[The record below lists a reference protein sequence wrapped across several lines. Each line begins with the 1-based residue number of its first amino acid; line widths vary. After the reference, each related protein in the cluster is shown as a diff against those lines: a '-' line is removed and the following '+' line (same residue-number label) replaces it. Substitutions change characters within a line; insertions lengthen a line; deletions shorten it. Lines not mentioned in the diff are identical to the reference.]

1 MVDNTTKAAL
11 EAPVVYWRVLLYA
24 DFLDDVLRV
33 TSGLYDLTLTG
44 TGDSELDGRY
54 DSYNHEVIEVG
65 SVKHNEAGSDTV
77 TISMSGLLVGTVL
90 QTDEFGNYIYGDDG
104 KPLTEVSSDFLNLIG
119 DRTRWQGRTARLW
132 FYCVD
137 ENESLIG
144 SYIPYYTGYMNDV
157 SIDGDPE
164 SQRVTLSIENYL
176 VSLSGAANKTY
187 LMQPVFDP
195 DDLSGNATI
204 AAGNGLQSAG
214 SGLPAGAMV
223 TAMQIWAGNKDVKR
237 V

>member
-1 MVDNTTKAAL
+1 MVDSTTKTALAAQ
-11 EAPVVYWRVLLYA
+11 VVNWRVLLYA
-24 DFLDDVLRV
+24 DFVDDVLRV

-44 TGDSELDGRY
+44 TGDSELDGDY
-54 DSYNHEVIEVG
+54 DSYNHEVIEV
-65 SVKHNEAGSDTV
+65 SPVKHNEQGSDTV

-90 QTDEFGNYIYGDDG
+90 QTDIDGNYIYGADG
-104 KPLTEVSSDFLNLIG
+104 KPLTETSSDFLNMIG

-137 ENESLIG
+137 ENESLVG

-157 SIDGDPE
+157 SIDGDPD

-176 VSLSGAANKTY
+176 VSLSGASNKTY
-187 LMQPVFDP
+187 LMQQVFDV

-204 AAGNGLQSAG
+204 SAANGLQSASGYGAGYGGG
-214 SGLPAGAMV
+214 SPSGTLDQMY
-223 TAMQIWAGNKDVKR
+223 TKER
-237 V
+237 

>member
-11 EAPVVYWRVLLYA
+11 DAPVVYWRVLLYA

-33 TSGLYDLTLTG
+33 TSGLYDMTLTG

-65 SVKHNEAGSDTV
+65 SVKHNEQGSDTV
-77 TISMSGLLVGTVL
+77 TISMSGLLVGTVF
-90 QTDEFGNYIYGDDG
+90 QTDGSGNYIYGDDG
-104 KPLTEVSSDFLNLIG
+104 RPLTETSSDFLNLIG

-214 SGLPAGAMV
+214 GMPDGAMV
-223 TAMQIWAGNKDVKR
+223 TAMSIWAGRNVTR
-237 V
+237 VV